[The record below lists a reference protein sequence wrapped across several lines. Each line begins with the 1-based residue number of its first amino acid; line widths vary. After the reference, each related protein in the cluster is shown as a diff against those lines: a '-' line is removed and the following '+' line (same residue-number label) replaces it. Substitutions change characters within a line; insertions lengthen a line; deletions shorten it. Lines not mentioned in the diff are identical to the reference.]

1 LDGFVMAAGHEGDGI
16 ALSAVTGELI
26 AAFLLDRKPAINLDC
41 FSPDRFD
48 LRTTDPMRP
57 TDPETWRPPDQ
68 AAPQGR
74 IR

>member
-1 LDGFVMAAGHEGDGI
+1 MAAGHEGDGI
-16 ALSAVTGELI
+16 ALSAITGELM
-26 AAFLLDRKPAINLDC
+26 AAFLLDRKPGIRLDC

-48 LRTTDPMRP
+48 LQTADPMRR
-57 TDPETWRPPDQ
+57 TDPETRRPPVQ